1 MFKSF
6 LNLLDKVPEDELTE
20 RIERDTAGR
29 KYYFYFGGAIICIL
43 AATVL
48 SITSILKFRSPPP
61 PVVYMIN
68 VETLQTERIVTL
80 PFPHQSIKNIQSWL
94 TEAIMA
100 AYSFSFLNFN
110 DRVAAAEIFFTPEG
124 YIAYLNSLKLNGIEA
139 AVVGEN
145 IVISSVPM
153 SVPILINAGMIG
165 DTAFWRFR
173 VPILVSYM
181 GGAKEIT
188 REFMVE
194 TLVLRVPAYQNH
206 RSLGIAEFNMVP
218 Q

>member
-1 MFKSF
+1 M
-6 LNLLDKVPEDELTE
+6 
-20 RIERDTAGR
+20 
-29 KYYFYFGGAIICIL
+29 
-43 AATVL
+43 
-48 SITSILKFRSPPP
+48 
-61 PVVYMIN
+61 
-68 VETLQTERIVTL
+68 
-80 PFPHQSIKNIQSWL
+80 
-94 TEAIMA
+94 
-100 AYSFSFLNFN
+100 
-110 DRVAAAEIFFTPEG
+110 
-124 YIAYLNSLKLNGIEA
+124 
-139 AVVGEN
+139 GEN

-153 SVPILINAGMIG
+153 SVPILINAGMVG